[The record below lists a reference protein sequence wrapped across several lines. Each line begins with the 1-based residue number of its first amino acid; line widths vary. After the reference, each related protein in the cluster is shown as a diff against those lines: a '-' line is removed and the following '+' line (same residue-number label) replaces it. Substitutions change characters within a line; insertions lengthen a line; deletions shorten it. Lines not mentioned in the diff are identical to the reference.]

1 MFYRTSTQTHEMAD
15 SARGP
20 RLKSPLERAAKSRY
34 QDLADSDSTG
44 IYSCDATGM
53 ITFFNQRAA
62 DLWGRRPAL
71 GDTDERF
78 NGAHMLYRVDGSF
91 LPHHECPMAEVL
103 AGKVSG
109 IYDAEVQVERPDGS
123 RVVVILNIAPL
134 IDDDG
139 VIVGA
144 VNSFCEKSLDKRL
157 DGAPASDWNQDR
169 HEINV
174 GRRRQSFSWPFR
186 NRGSPGAFQQTPS

>member
-1 MFYRTSTQTHEMAD
+1 MFFKTSTQTDEMAD
-15 SARGP
+15 SASAP
-20 RLKSPLERAAKSRY
+20 RLELPVEQPAKSRY
-34 QDLADSDSTG
+34 QALADSDTTG
-44 IYSCDATGM
+44 VYSCDATGM
-53 ITFFNQRAA
+53 ITYFNKRAV

-109 IYDAEVQVERPDGS
+109 VYDAEVQIERPDGS

-144 VNSFCEKSLDKRL
+144 VNSFHEKPLEKRL
-157 DGAPASDWNQDR
+157 DATPTSDWNQDPP
-169 HEINV
+169 EINV
-174 GRRRQSFSWPFR
+174 GRRRRAVSWPFR
-186 NRGSPGAFQQTPS
+186 NRGSARTI